1 MKTVCNSNQCA
12 GCMACV
18 DICPKQCISVV
29 DDIQYMNA
37 VIDQEKC
44 VNCNACHKVCG
55 QNNPA
60 ELLKPLEW
68 YQGWAKEEIRRK
80 SSSGGLASA
89 LERAFI
95 DHGGV
100 VAACKLIEGDFKF
113 AIART
118 IEELN
123 GFAGSKYV
131 KSNPIGIYREVKSE
145 LMNGNKVLFLGL
157 PCQVSSMKNYAG
169 ERYQDNL
176 YTIDLICHGTPS
188 IKILRKALK
197 EYGTDI
203 NNCKEILFR
212 RNDRF
217 NVEHDLKYLT
227 PDGIQDFYTK
237 AFLRGIDY
245 TDNCYSCHY
254 ATESRVG
261 DIMLGDSWGSE
272 LVDELPKGLSL
283 IFVQSEKGE
292 KLLRMVDVVL
302 KEVDLDRAKVPNT
315 QLCHPTEIK
324 PEHDVFFKHFMK
336 GRSFKYSV
344 AMAWP
349 KECFK
354 TEIKCT
360 LNKMG
365 LYEPLRNLKRK
376 IRGGINVPRK
386 SDYCIAF
393 KKKKV

>member
-1 MKTVCNSNQCA
+1 MKTVCNLNQCA

-18 DICPKQCISVV
+18 DICPKQCVSIE

-68 YQGWAKEEIRRK
+68 YQGWAKEEIRSK
-80 SSSGGLASA
+80 SSSGGLAST
-89 LERAFI
+89 LERTFI
-95 DHGGV
+95 DNGGV

-113 AIART
+113 ALART
-118 IEELN
+118 REELN

-131 KSNPIGIYREVKSE
+131 KSNPIGIYRKVKSE
-145 LMNGNKVLFLGL
+145 LVKGNKVLFLGL
-157 PCQVSSMKNYAG
+157 PCQVSSMKNYVG

-217 NVEHDLKYLT
+217 NVEYDLKYLT

-254 ATESRVG
+254 ATDRRVG

-272 LVDELPKGLSL
+272 LVDELPKGVSL
-283 IFVQSEKGE
+283 IFVQNEKGKE
-292 KLLRMVDVVL
+292 LLKMVDVVL
-302 KEVDLDRAKVPNT
+302 KDVDLDKAKVPNT

-324 PEHDVFFKHFMK
+324 PEHDVFFEHFMK

-344 AMAWP
+344 TVAWP

-376 IRGGINVPRK
+376 IRGGV
-386 SDYCIAF
+386 
-393 KKKKV
+393 

>member
-1 MKTVCNSNQCA
+1 MMKTVCNLNQCA

-18 DICPKQCISVV
+18 DICPNQCISVV

-44 VNCNACHKVCG
+44 VKCNACHTVCG
-55 QNNPA
+55 QNNPS

-89 LERAFI
+89 IEQMFI
-95 DHGGV
+95 ENGGI

-131 KSNPIGIYREVKSE
+131 KSNPAGIYKKVKAEIMS
-145 LMNGNKVLFLGL
+145 GKSVLFIGL
-157 PCQVSSMKNYAG
+157 PCQVSSIKNYVGAKH
-169 ERYQDNL
+169 QDNL

-188 IKILRKALK
+188 IKILRKALN

-203 NNCKEILFR
+203 NDCKEILFR

-227 PDGIQDFYTK
+227 PDGIEDFYTK

-254 ATESRVG
+254 ATDSRVG

-272 LVDELPKGLSL
+272 LTDELAKGLSL
-283 IFVQSEKGE
+283 IFVQNEKGK
-292 KLLRMVDVVL
+292 KLLQMVDVVL
-302 KEVDLDRAKVPNT
+302 KRVDLDKAKVLNT

-324 PEHDVFFKHFMK
+324 PEHDHFFKHFMR
-336 GRSFKYSV
+336 GQSFKYSV
-344 AMAWP
+344 TRAWP

-354 TEIKCT
+354 QEIKCVLDKAGIYT
-360 LNKMG
+360 
-365 LYEPLRNLKRK
+365 PLRNLKRK
-376 IRGGINVPRK
+376 AKGGIRK
-386 SDYCIAF
+386 F
-393 KKKKV
+393 RF

>member
-1 MKTVCNSNQCA
+1 MKTVCNLNQCA

-18 DICPKQCISVV
+18 DICPKQCVSIE

-68 YQGWAKEEIRRK
+68 YQGWAKEEIRSK
-80 SSSGGLASA
+80 SSSGGLAST
-89 LERAFI
+89 LERTFI
-95 DHGGV
+95 DNGGV

-113 AIART
+113 ALART
-118 IEELN
+118 REELN

-131 KSNPIGIYREVKSE
+131 KSNPIGIYRKVKSE
-145 LMNGNKVLFLGL
+145 LVKGNKVLFLGL
-157 PCQVSSMKNYAG
+157 PCQVSSMKNYVG

-217 NVEHDLKYLT
+217 NVEYDLKYLT
-227 PDGIQDFYTK
+227 ADGIQDFYTK

-254 ATESRVG
+254 ATDRRVG

-272 LVDELPKGLSL
+272 LVDELPKGVSL
-283 IFVQSEKGE
+283 IFVQNEKGKE
-292 KLLRMVDVVL
+292 LLKMVDVVL
-302 KEVDLDRAKVPNT
+302 KDVDLDKAKVPNT

-344 AMAWP
+344 TMAWP

-376 IRGGINVPRK
+376 IRGGGEYKR
-386 SDYCIAF
+386 S
-393 KKKKV
+393 